1 MEILRDY
8 LRTTKRM
15 VMVMSLLFTT
25 DHVVLYMETCV
36 K

>member
-15 VMVMSLLFTT
+15 IMVMSLLFTT